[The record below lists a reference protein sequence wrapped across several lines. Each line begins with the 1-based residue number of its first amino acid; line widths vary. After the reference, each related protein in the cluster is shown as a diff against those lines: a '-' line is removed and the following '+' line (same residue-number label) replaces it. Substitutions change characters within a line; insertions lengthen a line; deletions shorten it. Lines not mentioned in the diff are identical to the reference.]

1 MDAHLNL
8 LNSGD
13 YMLIWRYPGHLIL
26 SLTFLLSLSN
36 PLHAELRFSWSINDL
51 AKIDAPTIELMS
63 PPDFPIG
70 KNKPLKKIDTKQMI
84 YLYSV
89 MKAIEE
95 VSETRAELF
104 IVNGDSTNAFAS
116 TKYVK
121 LIPSKEQIITTRR
134 DGSARIRANSEFA
147 ITYDEQSYHVEND
160 RIIVNV
166 VGINF
171 AMLDFLGTDVHMAA
185 ALIGHELAHIKL
197 EHGKN
202 RDKKKDTAT
211 FSVKATR
218 YLRDHE
224 READYLGAVWAVEAG
239 YDPQGAVRLEELLM
253 EKNKK
258 RRSGYS
264 LTHPSSRERLI
275 KIKSLAR
282 RLSR

>member
-1 MDAHLNL
+1 
-8 LNSGD
+8 
-13 YMLIWRYPGHLIL
+13 
-26 SLTFLLSLSN
+26 
-36 PLHAELRFSWSINDL
+36 
-51 AKIDAPTIELMS
+51 
-63 PPDFPIG
+63 
-70 KNKPLKKIDTKQMI
+70 MI

-104 IVNGDSTNAFAS
+104 IV
-116 TKYVK
+116 YVK
-121 LIPSKEQIITTRR
+121 LIPSKEQIITTQR
-134 DGSARIRANSEFA
+134 DGAARIRANSEFA

-160 RIIVNV
+160 RIIVNI

-197 EHGKN
+197 EHGKK
-202 RDKKKDTAT
+202 REAPEDTPAPIP
-211 FSVKATR
+211 SIVKPTSHRSSIVEKTR

-224 READYLGAVWAVEAG
+224 READYLGAVWAIEAG

-253 EKNKK
+253 KKNKK
-258 RRSGYS
+258 SRSGYS

>member
-1 MDAHLNL
+1 M
-8 LNSGD
+8 
-13 YMLIWRYPGHLIL
+13 
-26 SLTFLLSLSN
+26 
-36 PLHAELRFSWSINDL
+36 
-51 AKIDAPTIELMS
+51 
-63 PPDFPIG
+63 PPDFSVG

-104 IVNGDSTNAFAS
+104 IVNGDSANAFAS
-116 TKYVK
+116 TRYVK

-134 DGSARIRANSEFA
+134 DGSARIRANSEFT
-147 ITYDEQSYHVEND
+147 ITYDEQSYHAEND
-160 RIIVNV
+160 QIIVNV

-171 AMLDFLGTDVHMAA
+171 AMLDFLGSDVHMAA

-202 RDKKKDTAT
+202 RAKKDTAT
-211 FSVKATR
+211 FSVEATR

-282 RLSR
+282 RLAR